1 MSTEN
6 IVAAAGSAF
15 YVVDTGEK
23 DLVPVVCLHSLF
35 LDNRQ
40 FEGFTE
46 AARGRYRV
54 VRPDFR
60 GQGQSAAADRD
71 VITMERNAGEMA
83 AVVDALGI
91 TRAHFVVSSMGGDV
105 GARLAAYRPDLV
117 RTMVFTG
124 SSARNEPPGQLEEF
138 LQWVENVGNR
148 GFVDDVLDDTMAI
161 MLGETTRNDPQRKDI
176 VDLWTQRIAALTPEL
191 KPAMAGVIRRRSA
204 LDLLEDL
211 TVPTL
216 VISGEEDIARPPEW
230 AEEVVERLP
239 DTELWMME
247 GTGHS
252 PLLEQPELVNQRI
265 LDFFDEH

>member
-1 MSTEN
+1 MSTEK

-15 YVVDTGEK
+15 HVVDTGET

-46 AARGRYRV
+46 AASGRYRV
-54 VRPDFR
+54 IRPDFR
-60 GQGQSAAADRD
+60 GQGRSAPADRD

-91 TRAHFVVSSMGGDV
+91 THAHFVVSSMGGDV
-105 GARLAAYRPDLV
+105 GARVAAYRPDLV
-117 RTMVFTG
+117 RSMVFTG

-138 LQWVENVGNR
+138 LQWVENVGER
-148 GFVDDVLDDTMAI
+148 GFVDDVLDDTMKI
-161 MLGETTRNDPQRKDI
+161 MLGETTRNDPQRKDV
-176 VDLWTQRIAALTPEL
+176 VDLWTQRIAELTPQL

-204 LDLLEDL
+204 LDLLEDIR
-211 TVPTL
+211 VPTL

-239 DTELWMME
+239 ITELWMMK

-265 LDFFDEH
+265 LEFFAQH

>member
-1 MSTEN
+1 MSN
-6 IVAAAGSAF
+6 DAMVAAAGGTF
-15 YVVDTGEK
+15 HVVDTGET

-40 FEGFTE
+40 FEGFTD

-60 GQGQSAAADRD
+60 GQGQSVAADREI
-71 VITMERNAGEMA
+71 ITMERNAGEMA

-91 TRAHFVVSSMGGDV
+91 TNAHFVVSSMGGDV
-105 GARLAAYRPDLV
+105 GARVAAYRPDLV

-138 LQWVENVGNR
+138 LQWVDNVANR
-148 GFVDDVLDDTMAI
+148 GFVDDVLEDTMKI
-161 MLGETTRNDPQRKDI
+161 MLGESTRSDPQRKDI

-204 LDLLEDL
+204 LNLLEDI

-230 AEEVVERLP
+230 AREVVERLP
-239 DTELWMME
+239 DTDLWMMKN
-247 GTGHS
+247 TGHS
-252 PLLEQPELVNQRI
+252 PLLEQPEVVNQRI
-265 LDFFDEH
+265 LEFFDQN

>member
-124 SSARNEPPGQLEEF
+124 SSARN
-138 LQWVENVGNR
+138 R
-148 GFVDDVLDDTMAI
+148 
-161 MLGETTRNDPQRKDI
+161 LGSRRSSSSGLRTSATAASWMTSWTTPWRSCSVRRPATTRSAR
-176 VDLWTQRIAALTPEL
+176 TSSTS
-191 KPAMAGVIRRRSA
+191 GRSA
-204 LDLLEDL
+204 
-211 TVPTL
+211 
-216 VISGEEDIARPPEW
+216 SQ
-230 AEEVVERLP
+230 
-239 DTELWMME
+239 
-247 GTGHS
+247 HS
-252 PLLEQPELVNQRI
+252 PLSSSPPWQA
-265 LDFFDEH
+265 